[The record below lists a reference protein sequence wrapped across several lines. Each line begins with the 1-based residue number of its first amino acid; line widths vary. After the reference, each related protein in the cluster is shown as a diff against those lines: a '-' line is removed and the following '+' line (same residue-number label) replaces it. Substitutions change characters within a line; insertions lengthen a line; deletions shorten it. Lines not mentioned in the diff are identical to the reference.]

1 MAPRCQQGKV
11 SPLVRRFL
19 RGQYAAIDPAI
30 PAMMDLL
37 AERGAPECW
46 HKHST
51 FMQHLVGVWRGLT
64 LFNQV
69 RPTAGRRLLA
79 NAIGHTTIRGGSGD
93 QNLTAFM
100 SRPLFT
106 SALQ

>member
-1 MAPRCQQGKV
+1 MAGSV
-11 SPLVRRFL
+11 TAGSVTPLVRRFL
-19 RGQYAAIDPAI
+19 RGQYGAIDPAI

-69 RPTAGRRLLA
+69 WPSAGRRPTR
-79 NAIGHTTIRGGSGD
+79 IGTGTRGP
-93 QNLTAFM
+93 NLTAF
-100 SRPLFT
+100 SRPLCT